1 MKPEKKTSRTGGL
14 HELTDSDLNKITR
27 AVGENARA
35 QTLEQKER
43 LKRELLEEIES
54 VRESTSRHG
63 R

>member
-14 HELTDSDLNKITR
+14 RELTDRDLNNITR
-27 AVGENARA
+27 AVGEKVRA

-43 LKRELLEEIES
+43 LKRELLQEIES

>member
-1 MKPEKKTSRTGGL
+1 MKTEKKTLRPGGL
-14 HELTDSDLNKITR
+14 RELTDRDLNKITR
-27 AVGENARA
+27 AVGEKVRA

-43 LKRELLEEIES
+43 LKRELLQEIES

>member
-1 MKPEKKTSRTGGL
+1 MKLGKKTIRTGGL

-27 AVGENARA
+27 AVGEKVRA

-43 LKRELLEEIES
+43 LRRELLQEIET
-54 VRESTSRHG
+54 VRKSTSSYG